1 MNTGSIQLAL
11 SDAAKAE
18 ALRTILAR
26 SAQAQVECVE
36 RPEPESACAVVVDPA
51 HLHRLPVPLRRP
63 ERVILVGPGDEESLQ
78 RAWDLGVSSVVNEQD
93 PLNTVV
99 LAILSVCLR
108 TGVVKEQAAAD
119 TAARPV
125 ERAERE

>member
-1 MNTGSIQLAL
+1 MKTGSIQLAL

-26 SAQAQVECVE
+26 SAQARVECVE
-36 RPEPESACAVVVDPA
+36 RPEPDAACAVVVDPA

-63 ERVILVGPGDEESLQ
+63 ERVVLVSPGDEESLQ

-93 PLNTVV
+93 ALNTVV

-108 TGVVKEQAAAD
+108 TGAAKEQVAAH
-119 TAARPV
+119 AAPPPV
-125 ERAERE
+125 ERAE